1 MKLPTGFVRSA
12 NVAGLK
18 WIASLQVHFRSDHIP
33 CGSWLASDRGGS
45 FPNNVGGDGLIAGKP
60 APTGFCIDLTVLL
73 RPSGLFGAAVLAA
86 WVVLV
91 VITGVVFHE

>member
-18 WIASLQVHFRSDHIP
+18 WIASQGKLSSPHMASVGAAEGCDLFDPDSEKTKIKKNRSLRQLLQEVA
-33 CGSWLASDRGGS
+33 LA
-45 FPNNVGGDGLIAGKP
+45 AGYP
-60 APTGFCIDLTVLL
+60 DLV
-73 RPSGLFGAAVLAA
+73 GAAVLAA

-91 VITGVVFHE
+91 VITVCCFHG